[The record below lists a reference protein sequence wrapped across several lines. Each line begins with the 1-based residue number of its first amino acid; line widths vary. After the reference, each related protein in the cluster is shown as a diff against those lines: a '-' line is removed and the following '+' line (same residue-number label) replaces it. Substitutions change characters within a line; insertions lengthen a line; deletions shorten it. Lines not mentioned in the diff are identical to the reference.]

1 MRKVFLI
8 AIISLLSNRHY
19 ASAAALNDDDV
30 TPASV
35 TPDEGLTTEEAV
47 TTVPADQEK
56 CVRDME
62 CTRCLE
68 LEECKF
74 ITFKVDGAATS
85 TQCIAIED
93 DVPAEPEAGDPYIA
107 LNVTD
112 CQSGGQPD
120 VSTVTPTPTTPMTTT
135 STESTT
141 DIPTSTTTTTTT
153 TVTTAAPS
161 PTTTTTTTTIAPTAP
176 TAAPVP
182 PPEPKEGHFDGW
194 SFFGGILLTLGL
206 AAIGFVGVKYYKLRS
221 GAGGNYNRF

>member
-8 AIISLLSNRHY
+8 AIISVLSHGPY
-19 ASAAALNDDDV
+19 VSAAALNEDDV

-74 ITFKVDGAATS
+74 ITFKEAGVATS
-85 TQCIAIED
+85 TQCIAIKD
-93 DVPAEPEAGDPYIA
+93 DVPAEAEAGDPYIA
-107 LNVTD
+107 FNLTD

-120 VSTVTPTPTTPMTTT
+120 VSTVTPSPTTPMTTT

-141 DIPTSTTTTTTT
+141 DTPTSTTTTTTT
-153 TVTTAAPS
+153 TVTTAV
-161 PTTTTTTTTIAPTAP
+161 PTTTSTTTIAPTAP

>member
-1 MRKVFLI
+1 MVFF
-8 AIISLLSNRHY
+8 
-19 ASAAALNDDDV
+19 
-30 TPASV
+30 
-35 TPDEGLTTEEAV
+35 
-47 TTVPADQEK
+47 QE
-56 CVRDME
+56 
-62 CTRCLE
+62 
-68 LEECKF
+68 
-74 ITFKVDGAATS
+74 DGAATS

-93 DVPAEPEAGDPYIA
+93 DVPAEAEAGDPYIA
-107 LNVTD
+107 RNVTD

-141 DIPTSTTTTTTT
+141 DITTSTTTTTTT
-153 TVTTAAPS
+153 TVTTAAP
-161 PTTTTTTTTIAPTAP
+161 TTTTIAPTAP